1 MVFEPAGWFIGW
13 VCGKLADKAL
23 KHLIS
28 DKDLGPK
35 LDKDIADWAK
45 SLPKDKY
52 VNPAALFPDIG
63 SLTAQDR
70 PKYYALQQKLTDN
83 KLPSKKDWHEVF
95 MESWLYIKKTI
106 SEPQPFFEL
115 SEQEADKELKKLVKT
130 TYEVCKQFEPIF
142 KSHVVDKLEVIGEDV
157 KYLRKHL
164 PDKSKKLKR
173 DKQIPNLP
181 YRSIGGLFKGRDKI
195 LAELKKQLTDSKP
208 TAITQVHAIHGLGGI
223 GKSRLAVEF
232 AWQMLE
238 QNKINSAFFILA
250 DSRLNLTQNLAALAA
265 PHLLNLPE
273 HNIKDQLKTV
283 EAVLAALAARKDSLV
298 IFDNADSE
306 EARYQLRDILP
317 KLTGTPVII
326 TSRVSNWPGGI
337 TSLPIDKLD
346 QKNAV
351 EYLLEKTDQKR
362 TPSQNDIQLAE
373 KLAKRLD
380 GLPIAL
386 EQAAAYIDCL
396 HTTFQVY
403 LDKFETARKEILH
416 WHNKDLQDYPKPVLT
431 AWHLTEQNL
440 SIPGR
445 VILRLASF
453 LAPDAIPI
461 KLFAAQPE
469 KISNIIELLSK
480 EENVSHTETLDL
492 EISSILAELSAWSM
506 INLQADFFTIHR
518 LVQDS
523 VRLRIPQQFLKIW
536 TSLALGLVSD
546 YLPSDPPPQDVRS
559 WPIWEPMSSHVS
571 TVAEHGDQLLIPEP
585 TGWLMNSLALHFKA
599 RASFQIAES
608 LYRRTLA
615 INEKTAGK
623 DHPNTAACLNNL
635 AQLLADTNRLS
646 EAEPMMHRALKIDE
660 DSFGKDHPKIAIHL
674 NNLAELLRESNRLD
688 EAEPFY
694 KRALK
699 IDEDSLGPNHPDEA
713 RDLNNLALLLKATNR
728 LSEAEPPMR
737 RALKIDE
744 DSLGPNHP
752 NVARDLNNLASL
764 LKATNRLIEAESLY
778 RRVVEILEKSLG
790 ENHPN
795 VATALNNLAA
805 LLHATKRFSEAEPLI
820 HRALKIDEDSFG
832 PDHPNVARDLN
843 NLAALLKATNR
854 LSEAEPMMRRALKI
868 LEDSL
873 GPDHP
878 STITVRSNLQNL
890 K

>member
-35 LDKDIADWAK
+35 LDKAIADWAK

-52 VNPAALFPDIG
+52 VNPSALFPDIG
-63 SLTAQDR
+63 SLTAQDQ
-70 PKYYALQQKLTDN
+70 PKYYALQQTLSDN

-115 SEQEADKELKKLVKT
+115 SEQKTDKELKKLAKT

-142 KSHVVDKLEVIGEDV
+142 KSHVVDKLEDIGEDV
-157 KYLRKHL
+157 KYIRKYI
-164 PDKSKKLKR
+164 PDSGKKLER

-195 LAELKKQLTDSKP
+195 LAELKQQLGKTKP

-223 GKSRLAVEF
+223 GKTRLAIEF

-265 PHLLNLPE
+265 PNLLNLPE
-273 HNIKDQLKTV
+273 HKLKDQLKTV
-283 EAVLAALAARKDSLV
+283 DAVIAALAARKDSLV
-298 IFDNADSE
+298 IFDNADSK

-346 QKNAV
+346 QKNAA

-362 TPSQNDIQLAE
+362 TPSENDTQLAE

-386 EQAAAYIDCL
+386 EQAAAYVNCL

-403 LDKFETARKEILH
+403 LDKFETAREEILN
-416 WHNKDLQDYPKPVLT
+416 WHNKDLQDYPRPVLT
-431 AWHLTEQNL
+431 AWYLTEQNL

-445 VILRLASF
+445 AILRLASF
-453 LAPDAIPI
+453 LAPDVIPI
-461 KLFAAQPE
+461 KLFAAKPE
-469 KISNIIELLSK
+469 KISNTIELLIK
-480 EENVSHTETLDL
+480 EENVSQTETLDL

-523 VRLRIPQQFLKIW
+523 VRLRIPQQVLKIW
-536 TSLALGLVSD
+536 TVLALGLVRD
-546 YLPSDPPPQDVRS
+546 YLPSDPPPDDVRS

-571 TVAEHGDQLLIPEP
+571 TIAEHGDRLHIPEP
-585 TGWLMNSLALHFKA
+585 TGSLMNSLALHFIA
-599 RASFQIAES
+599 RASFQIAED
-608 LYRRTLA
+608 LLRRTLT

-623 DHPNTAACLNNL
+623 DHPNTASCLNNL
-635 AQLLADTNRLS
+635 ALLLKATNRLT
-646 EAEPMMHRALKIDE
+646 EAEPL
-660 DSFGKDHPKIAIHL
+660 
-674 NNLAELLRESNRLD
+674 
-688 EAEPFY
+688 Y

-699 IDEDSLGPNHPDEA
+699 IDEDSLGPNHPKVA
-713 RDLNNLALLLKATNR
+713 TDLNNLAQLLKDTNR
-728 LSEAEPPMR
+728 LSEAKPLMR

-744 DSLGPNHP
+744 DSFGKDHP
-752 NVARDLNNLASL
+752 NVAIDLNNLAEL
-764 LKATNRLIEAESLY
+764 LRATNRLSEAEPMF
-778 RRVVEILEKSLG
+778 RRVIEIFEKSLG

-795 VATALNNLAA
+795 VATTLNNLA
-805 LLHATKRFSEAEPLI
+805 LLLQ
-820 HRALKIDEDSFG
+820 D
-832 PDHPNVARDLN
+832 
-843 NLAALLKATNR
+843 TNR
-854 LSEAEPMMRRALKI
+854 LSQAKPLMKRALKI

-878 STITVRSNLQNL
+878 KTRTVRNNLQNL